1 MSVSDKG
8 GRGIIDSMKVTYPP
22 ILTSIFESIRKA
34 GGRAF
39 IVGGFVRDLVLGIDS
54 LDYDVEVYGLDVE
67 SLQDLLSKSCEVVL
81 VGKAFG
87 VLKVKGLDTDFSLPR
102 KDSKVGK
109 GHRGISVETDP
120 DLSFPDAARRRDF
133 TINSMGLDPLT
144 GEILDPFEGRRDLK
158 NRVLRVTDSITFP
171 EDPLRPLRAV
181 QFLSRFDLTP
191 DDTLTSLTRSMVS
204 RGELQELAG
213 ERVFDEF
220 SKLLLKGEIPSKGLH
235 FMKESG
241 LLEMFPEMGSMVGCE
256 QDPEWHPE
264 GDVWVHTLMVLDVA
278 TTFRTGDP
286 EEDLTLM
293 LGALCH
299 DFGKPATTEK
309 IDGRWRSLDHESAGE
324 DPTRIFLKRFKGV
337 PERIVESVV
346 ALVKTHLTPAH
357 WQKGSAGPGA
367 YRRLA
372 RKLESAGTSLEMLE
386 KVARSDHF
394 GRTTPDA
401 LARQFPAGDSFLE
414 NVRELKIEKEAPKDV
429 VLGRHLIA
437 HGFTPGPEFGGIL
450 QRCRDVQYEKGI
462 ENPEEILAIVLPNF
476 PKDSE

>member
-1 MSVSDKG
+1 
-8 GRGIIDSMKVTYPP
+8 MKVTLPP
-22 ILTSIFESIRKA
+22 LLAQIFESIRKD
-34 GGRAF
+34 GGRALL
-39 IVGGFVRDLVLGIDS
+39 VGGFVRDLVLGIDS
-54 LDYDVEVYGLDVE
+54 VDYDVEVYGLDVE
-67 SLQDLLSKSCEVVL
+67 SLNNLLSQSSEVVS

-87 VLKVKGLDTDFSLPR
+87 VLKVKGIDTDFSLPR

-109 GHRGISVETDP
+109 GHRGIAVETDP
-120 DLSFPDAARRRDF
+120 GLSFPDAARRRDF

-144 GEILDPFEGRRDLK
+144 GEILDPFDGRGDLK
-158 NRVLRVTDSITFP
+158 NRVLRVTDPKTFP

-181 QFLSRFDLTP
+181 QFLSRFDLTAEE
-191 DDTLTSLTRSMVS
+191 TLTSLTRSMVS
-204 RGELQELAG
+204 RGDLQELAE

-220 SKLLLKGEIPSKGLH
+220 SKLLLKGDQPSRGLY

-241 LLEMFPEMGSMVGCE
+241 LLELFPEMSAMVGCE
-256 QDPEWHPE
+256 QEPEWHPE
-264 GDVWVHTLMVLDVA
+264 GDVWVHTLMALDVA
-278 TTFRTGDP
+278 TTFRSGDR
-286 EEDLTLM
+286 EEDLILM
-293 LGALCH
+293 LGVLCH

-309 IDGRWRSLDHESAGE
+309 IDGRWRSFDHEGAGE
-324 DPTRIFLKRFKGV
+324 APTRTFLQGLKGV
-337 PERIVESVV
+337 PERVVESVV

-372 RKLESAGTSLEMLE
+372 RKLELAGTSSEMLE

-401 LARQFPAGDSFLE
+401 LAREFPAGDSFLE
-414 NVRELKIEKEAPKDV
+414 KVRALKIEKEAPKDV

-437 HGFTPGPEFGGIL
+437 HGFTPGPQFGGIL

-462 ENPEEILAIVLPNF
+462 ETPEEILAIVLADF
-476 PKDSE
+476 PKDTE